1 VDKAQDPVGASGWVI
16 DMAKESIEVL
26 VDEFGDSWNRANTN
40 QRKPVIMDITTLD
53 PGRGKRFDLN
63 RSDAVFMYET
73 AHNEEQPEIFYDF
86 VNTRINITIDIRTV
100 RGRTQL
106 MQMEDEV
113 RRIIHSK
120 RRGDDTNYDRLL
132 YKTRT
137 DLSDRTKHLHRM
149 TFQVEIITFSELI
162 A

>member
-1 VDKAQDPVGASGWVI
+1 
-16 DMAKESIEVL
+16 MAKESIEVL
-26 VDEFGDSWNRANTN
+26 VDEFGGSWNRANTN

-73 AHNEEQPEIFYDF
+73 AHNEEQPEIFYDY

-100 RGRTQL
+100 RGRDQL
-106 MQMEDEV
+106 MKMEDEV

-120 RRGDDTNYDRLL
+120 RRGDDGNYDRLL

-137 DLSDRTKHLHRM
+137 DLSDRTKQLHRM
-149 TFQVEIITFSELI
+149 TFQVEIIIFSELI

>member
-1 VDKAQDPVGASGWVI
+1 
-16 DMAKESIEVL
+16 MAKESIEL
-26 VDEFGDSWNRANTN
+26 VVEAFDVGWNRANSN

-73 AHNEEQPEIFYDF
+73 AHNEEQPEIFYDY

-100 RGRTQL
+100 RGRGQL
-106 MQMEDEV
+106 MKLEDAG
-113 RRIIHSK
+113 RRSIHSK
-120 RRGDDTNYDRLL
+120 RKVDDGNYDRLL

-137 DLSDRTKHLHRM
+137 DLSDRTKQLHRM
-149 TFQVEIITFSELI
+149 TFQVEIVIFSELI

>member
-1 VDKAQDPVGASGWVI
+1 MV
-16 DMAKESIEVL
+16 KESVELLVSM
-26 VDEFGDSWNRANTN
+26 VDEDWNRGNSN
-40 QRKPVIMDITTLD
+40 QRKPVIMDITNLE

-86 VNTRINITIDIRTV
+86 VHTRINVTIDIRTI
-100 RGRTQL
+100 RGREQL
-106 MQMEDEV
+106 MKMEDEI
-113 RRIIHSK
+113 RRIVHLNRK
-120 RRGDDTNYDRLL
+120 GDGTNFDRLL

-137 DLSDRTKHLHRM
+137 DLSDRTKHLFRM
-149 TFQVEIITFSELI
+149 TFQVEIVIFSELI

>member
-1 VDKAQDPVGASGWVI
+1 
-16 DMAKESIEVL
+16 MESIEL
-26 VDEFGDSWNRANTN
+26 LKSMFDSAWNRANTN

-86 VNTRINITIDIRTV
+86 VHTRLNLTIDIRTV
-100 RGRTQL
+100 RGREQL
-106 MQMEDEV
+106 MLLEDEI
-113 RRIIHSK
+113 RRIVHLK
-120 RRGDDTNYDRLL
+120 RKGDGSNYDRLL

-137 DLSDRTKHLHRM
+137 DLSDRTKQLHRM
-149 TFQVEIITFSELI
+149 TFQVEMVIFSELI

>member
-1 VDKAQDPVGASGWVI
+1 
-16 DMAKESIEVL
+16 MAKESVEIMVSTIS
-26 VDEFGDSWNRANTN
+26 DNWNRGNSN
-40 QRKPVIMDITTLD
+40 QRKPVVMDITTLD

-63 RSDAVFMYET
+63 RSDAVFLYET
-73 AHNEEQPEIFYDF
+73 AHNEEQPEIFYDY
-86 VNTRINITIDIRTV
+86 VNTRINITIDIRTT
-100 RGRTQL
+100 RGRGQL
-106 MQMEDEV
+106 MKMEDEV

-120 RRGDDTNYDRLL
+120 RKGDGSNFDRLL

-149 TFQVEIITFSELI
+149 TFQVEIVIFSELI